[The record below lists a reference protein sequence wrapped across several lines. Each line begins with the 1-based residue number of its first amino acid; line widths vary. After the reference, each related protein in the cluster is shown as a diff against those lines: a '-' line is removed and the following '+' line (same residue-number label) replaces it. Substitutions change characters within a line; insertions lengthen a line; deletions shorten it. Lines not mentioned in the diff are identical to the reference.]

1 MTDFC
6 LVISGTDW
14 RDKMHIHLDP
24 SSELQLYKQLANQ
37 LIELIA
43 KGELKNGDTLPSVR
57 SMAADLGINV
67 STVSKSYHELE
78 EKGLIELKP
87 KAKALIIGGQKKEL
101 QETEVEKV
109 ENALKPIMAEAFAR
123 GLEKDQMTSLFHRI
137 LKQWK

>member
-6 LVISGTDW
+6 LVKSNTDW
-14 RDKMHIHLDP
+14 RGKMHIHLDP

-37 LIELIA
+37 LIEFIA

-57 SMAADLGINV
+57 SMASDLGINV

-87 KAKALIIGGQKKEL
+87 KAKALVIGGQKKEL
-101 QETEVEKV
+101 EEMEVEKV
-109 ENALKPIMAEAFAR
+109 ENALKPIMAEALAR

>member
-1 MTDFC
+1 MN
-6 LVISGTDW
+6 
-14 RDKMHIHLDP
+14 IHLDP

-43 KGELKNGDTLPSVR
+43 KGKLKNGDTLPSVR

-87 KAKALIIGGQKKEL
+87 KAKAIIIGGQKKEL

-109 ENALKPIMAEAFAR
+109 ENALKPILAEAIAR

-137 LKQWK
+137 LKKWK

>member
-1 MTDFC
+1 MN
-6 LVISGTDW
+6 
-14 RDKMHIHLDP
+14 IHLDP
-24 SSELQLYKQLANQ
+24 SSELQLYKQLSNQ

-43 KGELKNGDTLPSVR
+43 KGKLKNGDTLPSVR
-57 SMAADLGINV
+57 SMASDLGINV

-78 EKGLIELKP
+78 EKRLIELKP
-87 KAKALIIGGQKKEL
+87 KAKAIIIGGQKKEL
-101 QETEVEKV
+101 EETEVEKV

>member
-1 MTDFC
+1 MN
-6 LVISGTDW
+6 
-14 RDKMHIHLDP
+14 IHLDP

-43 KGELKNGDTLPSVR
+43 KGKLKNGDTLPSVR
-57 SMAADLGINV
+57 SMASDLGINV

-78 EKGLIELKP
+78 EKGLIELKQ
-87 KAKALIIGGQKKEL
+87 KAKAIIIGGQKKEL
-101 QETEVEKV
+101 EETEVEKV

>member
-1 MTDFC
+1 MQ
-6 LVISGTDW
+6 
-14 RDKMHIHLDP
+14 IHLDP

-43 KGELKNGDTLPSVR
+43 KGELKNSDTLPSVR
-57 SMAADLGINV
+57 SMASDLGINV

-87 KAKALIIGGQKKEL
+87 KAKAIIIGGQKKEL
-101 QETEVEKV
+101 EETEMEKV

>member
-1 MTDFC
+1 MN
-6 LVISGTDW
+6 
-14 RDKMHIHLDP
+14 IHLDP

-43 KGELKNGDTLPSVR
+43 KGKLKNGDTLPSVR
-57 SMAADLGINV
+57 SMASELGINV

-87 KAKALIIGGQKKEL
+87 KAKAIIIGGQKKEL
-101 QETEVEKV
+101 EETEVEKV
-109 ENALKPIMAEAFAR
+109 ENALKPIMAEAIAR

>member
-1 MTDFC
+1 MN
-6 LVISGTDW
+6 
-14 RDKMHIHLDP
+14 IHLDP

-43 KGELKNGDTLPSVR
+43 KGKLKNGDTLPSVR
-57 SMAADLGINV
+57 SMATDLGINV

-87 KAKALIIGGQKKEL
+87 KAKAIIIGGQKKEL
-101 QETEVEKV
+101 QEAEVEKV
-109 ENALKPIMAEAFAR
+109 ENALKLIMAEAIAR

>member
-1 MTDFC
+1 MN
-6 LVISGTDW
+6 
-14 RDKMHIHLDP
+14 IHLDP

-43 KGELKNGDTLPSVR
+43 KGKLKNGDTLPSVR

-87 KAKALIIGGQKKEL
+87 KAKAIIIGGQKKEL
-101 QETEVEKV
+101 QEAEVEKV
-109 ENALKPIMAEAFAR
+109 ENALKPIMAEAIAR

>member
-1 MTDFC
+1 MN
-6 LVISGTDW
+6 
-14 RDKMHIHLDP
+14 IHLDT

-43 KGELKNGDTLPSVR
+43 KGKLKNGDTLPSVR

-87 KAKALIIGGQKKEL
+87 KAKAIIIGGQKKEL
-101 QETEVEKV
+101 EETEVEKV
-109 ENALKPIMAEAFAR
+109 ENALKPIMAEAIAR

>member
-1 MTDFC
+1 MN
-6 LVISGTDW
+6 
-14 RDKMHIHLDP
+14 IHLDP

-43 KGELKNGDTLPSVR
+43 KGKLKNGDTLPSVR
-57 SMAADLGINV
+57 SMASDLGINV

-87 KAKALIIGGQKKEL
+87 KAKAIIIGGQKKEL
-101 QETEVEKV
+101 EETEVEKV
-109 ENALKPIMAEAFAR
+109 ENALKPIMAEALAR

>member
-1 MTDFC
+1 
-6 LVISGTDW
+6 
-14 RDKMHIHLDP
+14 MHIHLDP

-43 KGELKNGDTLPSVR
+43 KGKLKNGDTLPSVR
-57 SMAADLGINV
+57 SMASDLGINV

-87 KAKALIIGGQKKEL
+87 KAKAIIIGGQKKEL
-101 QETEVEKV
+101 EETEVEKV

>member
-1 MTDFC
+1 
-6 LVISGTDW
+6 
-14 RDKMHIHLDP
+14 MHIHLDP

-43 KGELKNGDTLPSVR
+43 KGKLKNGDTLPSVR
-57 SMAADLGINV
+57 SMASDLGINV

-87 KAKALIIGGQKKEL
+87 KAKAIIIGGQKKEL
-101 QETEVEKV
+101 EETDVEKV

>member
-1 MTDFC
+1 MN
-6 LVISGTDW
+6 
-14 RDKMHIHLDP
+14 IHLDP

-43 KGELKNGDTLPSVR
+43 KGKLKNGDTLPSVR
-57 SMAADLGINV
+57 SMASDLGINI

-87 KAKALIIGGQKKEL
+87 KAKAIIIGGQKKEL
-101 QETEVEKV
+101 EETEVEKV
-109 ENALKPIMAEAFAR
+109 ENALKPIMAEALAR

>member
-1 MTDFC
+1 MQ
-6 LVISGTDW
+6 
-14 RDKMHIHLDP
+14 IHLDP

-37 LIELIA
+37 LIESIA

-57 SMAADLGINV
+57 AMATDLGINV

-87 KAKALIIGGQKKEL
+87 KAKAVIIGGQREL
-101 QETEVEKV
+101 EEKEVEKV

-123 GLEKDQMTSLFHRI
+123 GLEKEQMTSLFQRI